1 MQRFPQTLAL
11 GTSAWSQTDPHC
23 FVHKLDTCPV
33 LGPEY
38 QGGQKQD
45 TAPQCTGRCTNN
57 LRSLEDR
64 LANSLASQEG
74 IREEV
79 TSTLGFGGQVRVL
92 QQSVF

>member
-45 TAPQCTGRCTNN
+45 TA
-57 LRSLEDR
+57 L
-64 LANSLASQEG
+64 
-74 IREEV
+74 
-79 TSTLGFGGQVRVL
+79 
-92 QQSVF
+92 